1 MGGGQ
6 GAVDHPVM
14 HRIASA
20 TENWG
25 PDVIVPRWETLVQWD
40 CLELL
45 QRLSLRNHL
54 DALGVFCEEECG

>member
-1 MGGGQ
+1 M
-6 GAVDHPVM
+6 AATVDPCFSQSLLDTHTT
-14 HRIASA
+14 

-54 DALGVFCEEECG
+54 DALGVFL